1 MSFGGG
7 CKFAE
12 LRAANSCIQLAKLAI
27 KPMTD
32 IFDGDEWQ
40 MAPTGKR
47 QSPRSARPPG
57 DEPDADMRSMSE
69 LAYVTI
75 LEGLFTKRLPTG
87 AFLSQN
93 DLVKLTGCPLQPLRD
108 ALRVLQTEGVLTI
121 HPRSGIQF
129 LKPDME
135 LARSTYQ
142 FRSII
147 ERAAARAYAENGAS
161 DEIDV
166 LLHDHR
172 QLETALSG
180 GGMSDNLGHTMEDLE
195 ARFHDALIGAL
206 HNPLIEITARRLKN
220 YMTLIRLDRR
230 YTAPLALHT
239 LAEHI
244 AVLEACQ
251 ARDGAAAEHAL
262 SQHFRQA
269 LGRILGMT

>member
-1 MSFGGG
+1 MSQ
-7 CKFAE
+7 A
-12 LRAANSCIQLAKLAI
+12 
-27 KPMTD
+27 
-32 IFDGDEWQ
+32 
-40 MAPTGKR
+40 
-47 QSPRSARPPG
+47 
-57 DEPDADMRSMSE
+57 
-69 LAYVTI
+69 AYVTI
-75 LEGLFTKRLPTG
+75 LEGLFSGRLPTG
-87 AFLSQN
+87 AFVSQN
-93 DLVKLTGCPLQPLRD
+93 DLVKLTGFPLQPLRD

-147 ERAAARAYAENGAS
+147 ERAAARAYAENGNAA
-161 DEIDV
+161 EIDA
-166 LLHDHR
+166 LLLDHR
-172 QLETALSG
+172 TLETLLIG
-180 GGMSDNLGHTMEDLE
+180 GAIPDDLRGRVEDLE
-195 ARFHDALIGAL
+195 DRFHGALIGIL

-230 YTAPLALHT
+230 YTSPLALHT

-244 AVLEACQ
+244 AVLEACK
-251 ARDGAAAEHAL
+251 ARDGAGAENAL

>member
-1 MSFGGG
+1 MG
-7 CKFAE
+7 
-12 LRAANSCIQLAKLAI
+12 RAA
-27 KPMTD
+27 
-32 IFDGDEWQ
+32 
-40 MAPTGKR
+40 KR
-47 QSPRSARPPG
+47 QAQSQRSTGLPA
-57 DEPDADMRSMSE
+57 EDAESDVRSMSE
-69 LAYVTI
+69 LAYITI
-75 LEGLFTKRLPTG
+75 LEGLFSGRLPTG
-87 AFLSQN
+87 AFVSQN
-93 DLVKLTGCPLQPLRD
+93 DLVKLIGFPLQPLRD

-147 ERAAARAYAENGAS
+147 ERAAARAYAENGSAN
-161 DEIDV
+161 EIED
-166 LLHDHR
+166 LLLDHR
-172 QLETALSG
+172 KLAAALAG
-180 GGMSDNLGHTMEDLE
+180 GAMSDDLREQMEDLE
-195 ARFHDALIGAL
+195 ARFHGALIGAL
-206 HNPLIEITARRLKN
+206 RNPLIEITARRLKN

-244 AVLEACQ
+244 AVLDACK
-251 ARDGAAAEHAL
+251 ARDGAAAEQAL